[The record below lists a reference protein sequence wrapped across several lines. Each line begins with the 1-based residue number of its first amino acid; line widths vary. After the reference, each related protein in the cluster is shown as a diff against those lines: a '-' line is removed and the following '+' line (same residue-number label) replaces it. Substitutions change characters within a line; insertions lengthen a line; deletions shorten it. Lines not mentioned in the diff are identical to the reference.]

1 MELCARVPSPF
12 RFTPRRAECGDF
24 SGASTMPTDILSLC
38 ARPKTLFHN
47 FAAVGGVS
55 RLILQSPD
63 Q

>member
-24 SGASTMPTDILSLC
+24 SSADILSLC